1 MKGRLAMSSKEVVD
15 EIIENVSKVILGKE
29 MQINQIL
36 QAIMAEGHILIE
48 DIPGVGK
55 TTLVKALAKT
65 MSLDYKR
72 IQFTPDLL
80 PSDITGI
87 SIYKKAK
94 EDFQFK
100 KGPVFS
106 NIVLADEI
114 NRTSPRTQA
123 ALLEVMEECQVTDG
137 NETFKLEKPF
147 IVMATEN
154 PIEYGGTFPLPEA
167 QIDRFMIRL
176 CLGYPNQAAE
186 SKILQTYQEKDPLE
200 EMKPVI
206 SQEDILAIQQK
217 VKEVRTTLPLTDYI
231 AAIVRATRENEY
243 ISLGAST
250 RAAINLLRISK
261 AAALFKN
268 RNYVIPEDVRENV
281 LLVLCHRIKLSPSAN
296 ISNIKK
302 EDILKEIVMKIPI
315 PREYHY
321 D

>member
-1 MKGRLAMSSKEVVD
+1 MNSN
-15 EIIENVSKVILGKE
+15 EIIDKVIENVSKAILGKE
-29 MQINQIL
+29 KQINEIL
-36 QAIMAEGHILIE
+36 QGIMAEGHILIE

-87 SIYKKAK
+87 SIYNKAK
-94 EDFQFK
+94 EDFEFK
-100 KGPVFS
+100 KGPIFS

-123 ALLEVMEECQVTDG
+123 ALLEVMEEYQVTDG
-137 NETFKLEKPF
+137 NETFKHNKPF
-147 IVMATEN
+147 VVLATEN

-167 QIDRFMIRL
+167 QLDRFMMKI
-176 CLGYPNQAAE
+176 CLGYPDPSTE
-186 SKILQTYQEKDPLE
+186 SKILQVYQEKDPLE
-200 EMKPVI
+200 FIEPII
-206 SQEDILAIQQK
+206 SKEDILSIQQE
-217 VKEVRTTLPLTDYI
+217 VKTVKATLPLTDYI
-231 AAIVRATRENEY
+231 VAIIKATRESEY

-261 AAALFKN
+261 ASALFEN
-268 RNYVIPEDVRENV
+268 RNYVIPEDVRKNV
-281 LLVLCHRIKLSPSAN
+281 FLVLCHRIKLSPSAKIN
-296 ISNIKK
+296 NIKI
-302 EDILKEIVMKIPI
+302 EDVLKEIVMKVPI
-315 PREYHY
+315 PRGYHH